1 MRRMILIPVLIV
13 VVLLALIGGV
23 AYFVYNNYIYY
34 STDDAQITGSIV
46 AVNATAAGKLNTLNV
61 KLGDKVMANETIGTI
76 VNAQGTTISKIVS
89 PIDGTIV
96 QSSAVEGQYVSGGLP
111 LVEVTDLNNLSITAY
126 VDESQIDNVKQGQ
139 DVDIKVDAYSDTTM
153 SGHVQQIVNATAGS
167 FSILPTEDNASG
179 NFTKVGQRI
188 PVVISLSGNAGK
200 QIMPGMSTTVTIH
213 IH

>member
-13 VVLLALIGGV
+13 VVLMALIGGV

-34 STDDAQITGSIV
+34 TTDDAQVTGSIV
-46 AVNATAAGKLNTLNV
+46 PVSTTAAGKLNTLSV
-61 KLGDKVMANETIGTI
+61 KLGDKVTANETIGTI
-76 VNAQGTTISKIVS
+76 TNPQGTLVKIVS

-96 QSSAVEGQYVSGGLP
+96 QTSAVEGQYVSAGLP
-111 LVEVTDLNNLSITAY
+111 VAQVTDLNNLSITAY
-126 VDESQIDNVKQGQ
+126 VDESQINNVKQGQ
-139 DVDIKVDAYSDTTM
+139 DVDIKVDAYSDTNIT
-153 SGHVQQIVNATAGS
+153 GHVQQIVNATAGS

-200 QIMPGMSTTVTIH
+200 QIVPGMSTTVTIH